1 MKKTKELMKDV
12 PVADPRSYLEG
23 IDGVIVGTST
33 RLGNMCALIRNF
45 WDQIGAAWVNNT
57 LVGKP
62 VAVFTGSNTQLRGK
76 ETIITA
82 THLTLLYQGCM
93 VVGLSYTRSK

>member
-45 WDQIGAAWVNNT
+45 
-57 LVGKP
+57 
-62 VAVFTGSNTQLRGK
+62 
-76 ETIITA
+76 
-82 THLTLLYQGCM
+82 
-93 VVGLSYTRSK
+93 